1 MAQAKYGDTV
11 KVYYTGKLE
20 DGTVFDSNFDRN
32 PLEFTLGEGQII
44 PGFEKAVVGMHPG
57 ESKTVKVPSDQAFG
71 PHQKELILT
80 VDREQIPP
88 DLKPQVGQQ
97 LQVAR
102 ADGRTIRVKV
112 IEVSESS
119 VTFDAN
125 HPLAGKDLIFDIQLL
140 EIV

>member
-57 ESKTVKVPSDQAFG
+57 ESKTVKVSSDQAFG

-88 DLKPQVGQQ
+88 DLKPKVGQQ
-97 LQVAR
+97 LQVSR
-102 ADGRTIRVKV
+102 ADGRTIRVEV